1 MITLVGAGPG
11 SRGSMTLDAI
21 EAIKSAD
28 RVVAFPRLK
37 ESLAFIRED
46 IVEIRRISEAEEAVG
61 DDHLAV
67 LVSGDPLF
75 YGLAATLK
83 RRGMTI
89 DRVVPGISS
98 MQYAASKL
106 QIPWDSM
113 TFYSFHGREK
123 NIDCLLRQKVSCVLL
138 DKHYSL
144 TELSADLKE
153 KGAEGAIHGG
163 SYLSYEHE
171 MMETKAIGESFAI
184 EGDLALGVI
193 ELALDE
199 G

>member
-11 SRGSMTLDAI
+11 SRGSMTLDAV
-21 EAIKSAD
+21 EAVRSAD

-37 ESLAFIRED
+37 ESLEFIRKD
-46 IVEIRRISEAEEAVG
+46 IVEIHRISEVEDAVAE
-61 DDHLAV
+61 DHLAV
-67 LVSGDPLF
+67 VVSGDPLF

-83 RRGMTI
+83 RRGVEI
-89 DRVVPGISS
+89 YRVVPGISS

-106 QIPWDSM
+106 QIPWHSM
-113 TFYSFHGREK
+113 AFHSFHGREV
-123 NIDCLLRQKVSCVLL
+123 DLDLLLDEKISCVLL

-144 TELSADLKE
+144 TDLSEGLKE
-153 KGAEGAIHGG
+153 KGAEGLIHGA
-163 SYLSYEHE
+163 SYLSYENE
-171 MMETKAIGESFAI
+171 ILETKSIGESFDL

-199 G
+199 

>member
-11 SRGSMTLDAI
+11 SRGSMTIDAV
-21 EAIKSAD
+21 EAVRSAD

-37 ESLAFIRED
+37 ESLGFIRDD
-46 IVEIRRISEAEEAVG
+46 IVEIRRISEVEDAVG

-67 LVSGDPLF
+67 VVSGDPLF

-83 RRGMTI
+83 RRGVEI
-89 DRVVPGISS
+89 CRVVPGISS
-98 MQYAASKL
+98 MQYFASKL
-106 QIPWDSM
+106 QIPWHSM
-113 TFYSFHGREK
+113 AFHSFHGREV
-123 NIDCLLRQKVSCVLL
+123 DLDLLLKEKVSCVLL

-144 TELSADLKE
+144 TDLSEDLKE
-153 KGAEGAIHGG
+153 KGADGLIHGG
-163 SYLSYEHE
+163 SYLSYENE
-171 MMETKAIGESFAI
+171 ILETKSIGESFDI

-199 G
+199 

>member
-11 SRGSMTLDAI
+11 SRGSMTIDAV
-21 EAIKSAD
+21 EAVRSAD

-37 ESLAFIRED
+37 ESLGFIRND
-46 IVEIRRISEAEEAVG
+46 IVEIRRISEVEDAVG

-67 LVSGDPLF
+67 VVSGDPLF

-83 RRGMTI
+83 RRGVEI
-89 DRVVPGISS
+89 CRVVPGISS
-98 MQYAASKL
+98 MQYFASKL
-106 QIPWDSM
+106 QIPWHSM
-113 TFYSFHGREK
+113 AFHSFHGRE
-123 NIDCLLRQKVSCVLL
+123 IDLDLLLKEKVSCVLL

-144 TELSADLKE
+144 TDLSEGLKE
-153 KGAEGAIHGG
+153 KGVDGLIHGA
-163 SYLSYEHE
+163 SYLSYENE
-171 MMETKAIGESFAI
+171 ILETKSIGESFNV

-199 G
+199 

>member
-11 SRGSMTLDAI
+11 SRGSMTLDAV
-21 EAIKSAD
+21 EAIRSAD

-37 ESLAFIRED
+37 ESLEFIRKD
-46 IVEIRRISEAEEAVG
+46 IVEIHRISEVEDAVG
-61 DDHLAV
+61 EDHLAV
-67 LVSGDPLF
+67 VVSGDPLF

-83 RRGMTI
+83 RRGVEI
-89 DRVVPGISS
+89 YRVVPGISS

-106 QIPWDSM
+106 QIPWHSM
-113 TFYSFHGREK
+113 AFHSFHGREV
-123 NIDCLLRQKVSCVLL
+123 DLDLLLDEKISCVLL

-144 TELSADLKE
+144 TDLSESLKE
-153 KGAEGAIHGG
+153 KGAEGLIHGA
-163 SYLSYEHE
+163 SYLSYENE
-171 MMETKAIGESFAI
+171 ILETKSIGESFDL

-199 G
+199 

>member
-11 SRGSMTLDAI
+11 SRGSMTLDAV
-21 EAIKSAD
+21 EAVRSAD

-37 ESLAFIRED
+37 ESLEFIRKD
-46 IVEIRRISEAEEAVG
+46 IVEIHRISEVEDAVG
-61 DDHLAV
+61 EDHLAV
-67 LVSGDPLF
+67 VVSGDPLF

-83 RRGMTI
+83 RRGVEI
-89 DRVVPGISS
+89 YRVVPGISS

-106 QIPWDSM
+106 QIPWHSM
-113 TFYSFHGREK
+113 AFHSFHGREV
-123 NIDCLLRQKVSCVLL
+123 DLDLLLDEKISCVLL

-144 TELSADLKE
+144 TDLSEGLKE
-153 KGAEGAIHGG
+153 KGAEGLIHGA
-163 SYLSYEHE
+163 SYLSYENE
-171 MMETKAIGESFAI
+171 ILETKSIGESFDL

-199 G
+199 

>member
-11 SRGSMTLDAI
+11 SRGSMTIDAV
-21 EAIKSAD
+21 EAVRSAD

-37 ESLAFIRED
+37 ESLGFIRDD
-46 IVEIRRISEAEEAVG
+46 IVEIRRISEVEDAVG

-67 LVSGDPLF
+67 VVSGDPLF

-83 RRGMTI
+83 RRGVEI
-89 DRVVPGISS
+89 CRVVPGISS
-98 MQYAASKL
+98 MQYFASKL
-106 QIPWDSM
+106 QIPWHSM
-113 TFYSFHGREK
+113 AFHSFHGRE
-123 NIDCLLRQKVSCVLL
+123 IDLDLLLKEKVSCVLL

-144 TELSADLKE
+144 TDLSEGLKE
-153 KGAEGAIHGG
+153 KGVDGLIHGA
-163 SYLSYEHE
+163 SYLSYENE
-171 MMETKAIGESFAI
+171 ILETKSIGESFNV

-199 G
+199 

>member
-11 SRGSMTLDAI
+11 SRGSMTLDAV
-21 EAIKSAD
+21 EAVRSAD

-37 ESLAFIRED
+37 ESLEFIRKD
-46 IVEIRRISEAEEAVG
+46 IVEIHRISEVEDAVAE
-61 DDHLAV
+61 DHLAV
-67 LVSGDPLF
+67 VVSGDPLF

-83 RRGMTI
+83 RKGVEI
-89 DRVVPGISS
+89 CRVVPGISS

-106 QIPWDSM
+106 QIPWHSM
-113 TFYSFHGREK
+113 AFHSFHGREV
-123 NIDCLLRQKVSCVLL
+123 DLDLLLDEKISCVLL

-144 TELSADLKE
+144 TDLSESLKE
-153 KGAEGAIHGG
+153 KGADGLIHGA
-163 SYLSYEHE
+163 SYLSYENE
-171 MMETKAIGESFAI
+171 ILETKSIGESFDL

-199 G
+199 

>member
-1 MITLVGAGPG
+1 MITLIGAGPG
-11 SRGSMTLDAI
+11 SRGSMTLDAV
-21 EAIKSAD
+21 EAVRSAD

-37 ESLAFIRED
+37 ESLEFIRKD
-46 IVEIRRISEAEEAVG
+46 IVEVRRISEVEDAVG

-67 LVSGDPLF
+67 VVSGDPLF

-83 RRGMTI
+83 RRGVEI
-89 DRVVPGISS
+89 YRVVPGISS

-113 TFYSFHGREK
+113 AFHSFHGREV
-123 NIDCLLRQKVSCVLL
+123 DLDLLLNEKISCVLL
-138 DKHYSL
+138 DKNYSL
-144 TELSADLKE
+144 TDLSEGLKE
-153 KGAEGAIHGG
+153 KGAEGLIHGA
-163 SYLSYEHE
+163 SYLSYENE
-171 MMETKAIGESFAI
+171 ILETKSIGESFDL

-199 G
+199 

>member
-21 EAIKSAD
+21 EAIQSAD

-37 ESLAFIRED
+37 ESLAFIRDD

-67 LVSGDPLF
+67 VVSGDPLF

-83 RRGMTI
+83 RRGMNI

-123 NIDCLLRQKVSCVLL
+123 NVDFLLRQKISCVLL

-153 KGAEGAIHGG
+153 KGAEGIIHGT
-163 SYLSYEHE
+163 SYLSYDNE
-171 MMETKAIGESFAI
+171 MMETKTIGESFAI